1 MSSFTIYCLSFPIH
15 YSPTLSLD
23 PSQICKQ
30 ADIVMHGSWTSY
42 VQKILNF
49 VFFFKKVNT
58 ILEIAAKK
66 SLFFFLNFI
75 LETQYV
81 DMLYIV

>member
-23 PSQICKQ
+23 SSQICKQ

-66 SLFFFLNFI
+66 SLFFFYFI